1 MCCHP
6 HAWRCPEIRG
16 IIVGVDGGA
25 SRTRAAAVRLEGSL
39 VGLGVSGP
47 SNYHN
52 VGVEQAVGNIVK
64 ALEQALRGEEYDV
77 AVVALAGM
85 DTRFD
90 REVMGEAL
98 GRRLKGRVLVEHDAH
113 AALYAATGGA
123 PGVVVIAGT
132 GSIVYGYRDG
142 ERIVYGDRGWLLGD
156 EGSAYWVGAEALRA
170 AVRRLQEGERTRLA
184 ELVLG
189 EMGARDL
196 EELVWRTYSTPHSVE
211 RVAALAPLVSRAA
224 EEGDADALEI
234 LVRGASILASYAA
247 KAARRVG
254 VDKVY
259 YTAGMFSSPIYEDIF
274 LRESERRMVRAE
286 RLLTPPLVGCL
297 IMALEALG
305 LEVPRGFAEKASRL
319 VAPLYSPRLDE
330 KP

>member
-1 MCCHP
+1 M
-6 HAWRCPEIRG
+6 
-16 IIVGVDGGA
+16 
-25 SRTRAAAVRLEGSL
+25 
-39 VGLGVSGP
+39 GLGISGP

-52 VGVEQAVGNIVK
+52 VGIERAVSNVVE
-64 ALEQALRGEEYDV
+64 ALEQALRGVEYDI

-90 REVMGEAL
+90 REVMEEAL
-98 GRRLKGRVLVEHDAH
+98 RGRLKGRILVEHDAH

-132 GSIVYGYRDG
+132 GSIVYGYRGG

-170 AVRRLQEGERTRLA
+170 AVRRLQDGERTRLA

-196 EELVWRTYSTPHSVE
+196 EELVWRAYSTPHSVE

-234 LVRGASILASYAA
+234 LVRGASTLASYAA

-259 YTAGMFSSPIYEDIF
+259 YTAGMFGSPIYEDVF
-274 LRESERRMVRAE
+274 LREAGRRMLRAE
-286 RLLTPPLVGCL
+286 RLLAPPLVGCL
-297 IMALEALG
+297 VIAVEALG
-305 LEVPRGFAEKASRL
+305 LEAPPGFVEKASRL
-319 VAPLYSPRLDE
+319 VAPLYFPRLDE
-330 KP
+330 KPEQL